1 MSGLGYAPRAMPILT
16 VRRWADLSP
25 VERERLLAR
34 STAAIFDPSLVAS
47 IEAIFADV
55 RARGDAAVVDAT
67 ERFDGVR
74 LTPDRLA
81 VSETEIASAHAATP
95 PALLTG
101 IREAIANSRRFNE
114 AQLAATTA
122 DWQREVR
129 PGFVVGERF
138 AAIPTVGLFVPTG
151 KASYPSVLCQIGT
164 PAVVA
169 GVPEIVVV
177 VPPVPGSADGAVD
190 PATLAVARELG
201 IARVFRA
208 NGPAAI
214 AALTFGTEALP
225 RVLKIVGP
233 GSPAVT
239 AAQVIA
245 QRHGTATN
253 MLCGPSESL
262 LIADDTADP
271 WRLAIDLLN
280 EAEHGADS
288 AATLVTDT
296 AKLAEAVEAALAEQ
310 IVGLPEVRAAAALIA
325 LSDLGG
331 VVLVDSMDEAV
342 AFANEYAAEHVQ
354 IATRDPEATLRG
366 LRYAGEA
373 LLGQDTPIG
382 ASSYTIGIPA
392 TLPTGGFARVN
403 GGVTARTFLTSTSTA
418 RLSAEALAE
427 LAAPTLALAD
437 HEGFPAHANAFRLRG
452 LGNDG
457 NGGDTRS

>member
-1 MSGLGYAPRAMPILT
+1 MPIIA
-16 VRRWADLSP
+16 VRRWAELPES
-25 VERERLLAR
+25 ERARLLAR
-34 STAAIFDPSLVAS
+34 STAAIFDPVLMAS

-55 RARGDAAVVDAT
+55 RERGDAAVLEAT
-67 ERFDGVR
+67 ARFDGVA
-74 LTPDRLA
+74 LTPERLA
-81 VSETEIASAHAATP
+81 VSAVEIDAAHAATP
-95 PALLTG
+95 APLLAG

-114 AQLAATTA
+114 AQLSATA
-122 DWQREVR
+122 KDWQRDVR
-129 PGFVVGERF
+129 PGFLVGERF
-138 AAIPTVGLFVPTG
+138 AAIPSVGLFVPTG

-169 GVPEIVVV
+169 GVTDIAVV
-177 VPPVPGSADGAVD
+177 VPPVPGSTEGAVD

-201 IARVFRA
+201 IDRVFRA

-214 AALTFGTEALP
+214 AALTFGTATLP

-239 AAQVIA
+239 AAQVLA
-245 QRHGTATN
+245 QRYGAATQ

-262 LIADDTADP
+262 LIADDSADP

-280 EAEHGADS
+280 EAEHGSDS
-288 AATLVTDT
+288 AATLVTDSV
-296 AKLAEAVEAALAEQ
+296 ALAAAVEDAVAQQ
-310 IVGLPEVRAAAALIA
+310 IVGLPEVRAAAARIA

-331 VVLVDSMDEAV
+331 VILVDSMDAAV
-342 AFANEYAAEHVQ
+342 AFANKYAAEHVQ
-354 IATRDPEATLRG
+354 IATRDPEATLTG

-382 ASSYTIGIPA
+382 ASSYTVGIPA
-392 TLPTGGFARVN
+392 TLPTGGYARLN

-418 RLSAEALAE
+418 RLSPDALAR
-427 LAAPTLALAD
+427 LARPTVALAD

-452 LGNDG
+452 LAD
-457 NGGDTRS
+457 DRSDDPG

>member
-1 MSGLGYAPRAMPILT
+1 MPILA
-16 VRRWADLSP
+16 VRRWADLP
-25 VERERLLAR
+25 TAERERVLAR
-34 STAAIFDPSLVAS
+34 STAAVFEPSLVAS

-55 RARGDAAVVDAT
+55 RSRGDAAVVDAT

-74 LTPDRLA
+74 LAPDRLA
-81 VSETEIASAHAATP
+81 VRPDEIEAAHAAIAP
-95 PALLTG
+95 SLLAG

-114 AQLAATTA
+114 TQLAETAA

-129 PGFVVGERF
+129 AGFLVGERF
-138 AAIPTVGLFVPTG
+138 APIPSAGLFVPTG

-169 GVPEIVVV
+169 RVPTIVVV
-177 VPPVPGSADGAVD
+177 VPPIPGSPDGAVD

-201 IARVFRA
+201 IDRLFRA

-214 AALTFGTEALP
+214 AALTFGTESVP
-225 RVLKIVGP
+225 KVLKIVGP

-239 AAQVIA
+239 AAQVLA
-245 QRHGTATN
+245 QRYGTATQ

-262 LIADDTADP
+262 LIADESADP

-288 AATLVTDT
+288 AATLVTDSD
-296 AKLAEAVEAALAEQ
+296 ALAAAVEAAVAEQ
-310 IVGLPEVRAAAALIA
+310 IVGLPETRAAAARIA

-331 VVLVDSMDEAV
+331 VVLVGSIDEAV

-354 IATRDPEATLRG
+354 IATRDPLATLRG
-366 LRYAGEA
+366 LHYAGEV

-392 TLPTGGFARVN
+392 TLPTGGYARLN
-403 GGVTARTFLTSTSTA
+403 GGVTARTFLTSTSIA
-418 RLSAEALAE
+418 RLSPDALAG
-427 LAAPTLALAD
+427 LASPTLALAD

-452 LGNDG
+452 LTDAGDG
-457 NGGDTRS
+457 GGTRS

>member
-1 MSGLGYAPRAMPILT
+1 MQVLAI
-16 VRRWADLSP
+16 RRWADLP
-25 VERERLLAR
+25 DADRRRLLAR
-34 STAAIFDPSLVAS
+34 STAAIFDLEMMDA
-47 IEAIFADV
+47 IEAIFDDV
-55 RARGDAAVVDAT
+55 RARGDRAVLDAT
-67 ERFDGVR
+67 ARHDRVH
-74 LTPDRLA
+74 LTADRLPVPEA
-81 VSETEIASAHAATP
+81 DIAAAHAAIE
-95 PALLTG
+95 PALLAG

-114 AQLAATTA
+114 ALVAASAT

-129 PGFVVGERF
+129 PGFLVGERF
-138 AAIPTVGLFVPTG
+138 APIPSAGLFVPTG

-169 GVPEIVVV
+169 GVQSIVVV
-177 VPPVPGSADGAVD
+177 VPPIPGSADGAVD
-190 PATLAVARELG
+190 PATLAVAHELG
-201 IARVFRA
+201 IGRVFRA
-208 NGPAAI
+208 NGPAGI
-214 AALTFGTEALP
+214 AALTFGTETLP
-225 RVLKIVGP
+225 SVSKVVGP

-239 AAQVIA
+239 AAQVLA
-245 QRHGTATN
+245 QRYGTATQ

-288 AATLVTDT
+288 AATLVTDSER
-296 AKLAEAVEAALAEQ
+296 LAIAVDAAVAEQ
-310 IVGLPEVRAAAALIA
+310 IARLPEVRSAAARVA

-331 VVLVDSMDEAV
+331 VMLVDSMEAAV
-342 AFANEYAAEHVQ
+342 AFANDYAAEHVQ
-354 IATRDPEATLRG
+354 IATRDPEATLAG

-392 TLPTGGFARVN
+392 TLPTGGYARLN

-418 RLSAEALAE
+418 RLSSEALAE
-427 LAAPTLALAD
+427 LAGPTLALAD

-452 LGNDG
+452 LDG
-457 NGGDTRS
+457 RSDREPDRA